1 MGKAVKKIAKIAV
14 PIALGFAAYKFGGP
28 LFSKFMG
35 PPTYTSS
42 YTGGFLSGASK
53 FKTALQV
60 GGAGLKVYS
69 SVQSQ
74 KYAGEQSSFMREAQS
89 QQNLA
94 NEQRNRYNQM
104 LQNRRKQQV
113 LRETRY
119 KQSQVESDMVAGGVG
134 SGTSSGATTVGS
146 TGTMAGENIGNYTLA
161 ADLGNTLTG
170 LGQNVANAQT
180 SANQAEMNMQAYNSL
195 GGFGTTLFNK
205 SDEIINFGGK
215 LKSIFT

>member
-74 KYAGEQSSFMREAQS
+74 KYAGE
-89 QQNLA
+89 
-94 NEQRNRYNQM
+94 
-104 LQNRRKQQV
+104 
-113 LRETRY
+113 
-119 KQSQVESDMVAGGVG
+119 
-134 SGTSSGATTVGS
+134 
-146 TGTMAGENIGNYTLA
+146 
-161 ADLGNTLTG
+161 
-170 LGQNVANAQT
+170 
-180 SANQAEMNMQAYNSL
+180 
-195 GGFGTTLFNK
+195 
-205 SDEIINFGGK
+205 
-215 LKSIFT
+215 